1 MGKVGQTFVL
11 LTSLILLTACGGGG
25 SGGSDGGNSNGGG
38 NNDPLA
44 IYRDVSSSYTGIKT
58 DATLTS
64 GNVGQFLDAL
74 LIAAPEL
81 LGDFSSGESFSCA
94 QGGSV
99 SIKDTSDAKQK
110 VMLLSQCRDD
120 GITINGELA
129 ILIDRYNSSN
139 QIEAA
144 TFVFKDVSLLNES
157 ETYKVR
163 GTMFQEE
170 VFSNTQCSAIS
181 NSRFNLLLSQN
192 QQQVWLNNL
201 NVSIRGSNSASCNEN
216 PGLSVNGKVYLS
228 DSGQVNINT
237 SENFTFRLW
246 APLDKG
252 FLTMQG
258 INAMEWSGRADTSSA
273 TQVSQHLLTLHQAN
287 SADTLRLRLP
297 AHIITAQMITDWGDD
312 DKDGMLN
319 GYELAMGFS
328 PTNPA
333 DASADADMDGFT
345 NLDEFLHLGSPK
357 DSSTRPRMT
366 DLSLVVLNQRF
377 TYAENMSSQINLNW
391 THLQEPG
398 TIVLEGEIAAP
409 LRFKQQKIFNYCDL
423 AAGHSFRCE
432 LPANRNL
439 NRGWAAIQFETTGH
453 VLEEINA
460 TLTLKVSS
468 AMADTN
474 PGNNTVSTEIQRLPI
489 QMSPS
494 MQDHTNVSDL
504 PKPAQPLSQDMIAVL
519 GEERE
524 YDLSIDFYSNNNP
537 PEGELKLDIPQ
548 LVSLVS
554 LSCFSETEQ
563 RFLACERILTTQS
576 SNRFRIRLKAEQEG
590 AAQLRFGLLINPAL
604 STEPVVE
611 YSIPVVT
618 GRSTEVLQQQ
628 IDTAPDQAEITVPDG
643 IYIGELD
650 LSERAVRLKGVAQKA
665 HFYQPKEMGLF
676 IADLDKATIQQNA
689 TLRLGSGSTIEG
701 VSLSNHL
708 ITVAESGAVLRDNQL
723 GNLQLK
729 MARNELFAYGPL
741 VFEQNR
747 LEHKSAEVE
756 LIFQVGSFN
765 SYKSCSTFYLR
776 GPTNGVAYDAVF
788 RNNLYTTP
796 VFCSFVDAEPGVAVT
811 FEHNTT
817 LGLINLLTVDQ
828 FSQPTLGAG
837 ILVRNNL
844 FKNVARP
851 VTLYAIASAG
861 LVNNQLQNNLYDGV
875 SELPV
880 NEFITETGAIFAE
893 NSATDTGQLQL
904 GSAAID
910 RAVASG
916 VTVDLNGKPRPV
928 DGNTDNIAEAD
939 IGAFELQP

>member
-1 MGKVGQTFVL
+1 MYKVGWKLMFLTPLFL
-11 LTSLILLTACGGGG
+11 LSACGGGA
-25 SGGSDGGNSNGGG
+25 GGGDGNGGG
-38 NNDPLA
+38 GGKDPLA
-44 IYRDVSSSYTGIKT
+44 IYRDISASYTGIKT

-64 GNVGQFLDAL
+64 GNIGQFLDAL

-81 LGDFSSGESFSCA
+81 LGEFTFSESFAC
-94 QGGSV
+94 QEGGSFN
-99 SIKDTSDAKQK
+99 IKDTNDAKQK
-110 VMLLSQCRDD
+110 VMVLSNCRDE
-120 GITINGELA
+120 GVTINGELA
-129 ILIDRYNSSN
+129 VLIDRYNSSN

-144 TFVFKDVSLLNES
+144 TFVFKDVSLQNDT

-163 GTMFQEE
+163 GTLFQEDLYA
-170 VFSNTQCSAIS
+170 STQCNLIS

-201 NVSIRGSNSASCNEN
+201 SVSIRGSNSYSCDEN

-228 DSGQVNINT
+228 DYGQVNINT
-237 SENFTFRLW
+237 TENFTFRRW

-252 FLTMQG
+252 FLTLQG
-258 INAMEWSGRADTSSA
+258 VNAMEWSGQADTSA
-273 TQVSQHLLTLHQAN
+273 AKAVSQHRLTLRLAN
-287 SADTLRLRLP
+287 STDTLVLRLP
-297 AHIITAQMITDWGDD
+297 ANSITAQMITDWGDD

-328 PTNPA
+328 PANPA
-333 DASADADMDGFT
+333 DASADSDMDGFT
-345 NLDEFLHLGSPK
+345 NLEEFLNLGSPK
-357 DSSTRPRMT
+357 NNAVRPLMT
-366 DLSLVVLNQRF
+366 DLTLVVLNQRF
-377 TYAENMSSQINLNW
+377 RYEENMSSQINLNW
-391 THLQEPG
+391 TYPQEPG

-409 LRFKQQKIFNYCDL
+409 LKFKQHRIFTYCDI
-423 AAGHSFRCE
+423 AAGQRFRCE
-432 LPANRNL
+432 LPANRGL

-453 VLEEINA
+453 VLEEINT

-468 AMADTN
+468 TMVDTN
-474 PGNNTVSTEIQRLPI
+474 PDNNILNTEIQRLQI

-494 MQDHTNVSDL
+494 MKDHSNVSDL
-504 PKPAQPLSQDMIAVL
+504 PKPEQPLSQDMIAVL

-524 YDLSIDFYSNNNP
+524 YDLSIDFNPYNNP

-548 LVSLVS
+548 QVSLVS
-554 LSCFSETEQ
+554 LSCFSEEKQ
-563 RFLACERILTTQS
+563 DFLACERILTSQS

-590 AAQLRFGLLINPAL
+590 AAMLRFGVLVNPAL
-604 STEPVVE
+604 STEPLVQ

-618 GRSTEVLQQQ
+618 GRSTEALQQQ
-628 IDTAPDQAEITVPDG
+628 IDTAADQAVITVPDG
-643 IYIGELD
+643 IYIGKLD
-650 LSERAVRLKGVAQKA
+650 LSQRPVTLRGVAQKA
-665 HFYQPKEMGLF
+665 HFYQPKEIGLF
-676 IADLDKATIQQNA
+676 TADLDKTTIQTTA
-689 TLRLGSGSTIEG
+689 TLKLGSGSSIEG

-708 ITVAESGAVLRDNQL
+708 ITVEESGAVLRDNQL

-747 LEHKSAEVE
+747 LEHKSADVE

-765 SYKSCSTFYLR
+765 SYMSCSTFYLR
-776 GPTNGVAYDAVF
+776 GPTDGVAYDAVF

-796 VFCSFVDAEPGVAVT
+796 EYCRFVYAEPGVAVT

-817 LGLINLLTVDQ
+817 LGLLNLLTVDQ

-837 ILVRNNL
+837 IVVRNNL
-844 FKNVARP
+844 IRNVPRP
-851 VTLYAIASAG
+851 FTLYALASAG

-875 SELPV
+875 TELPV
-880 NEFITETGAIFAE
+880 SEFITETGAIFAE
-893 NSATDTGQLQL
+893 NSATDAGELQP

-910 RAVASG
+910 AALASG
-916 VTVDLNGKPRPV
+916 ITTDLNGRLRPV
-928 DGNTDNIAEAD
+928 DGNADKIAEAD